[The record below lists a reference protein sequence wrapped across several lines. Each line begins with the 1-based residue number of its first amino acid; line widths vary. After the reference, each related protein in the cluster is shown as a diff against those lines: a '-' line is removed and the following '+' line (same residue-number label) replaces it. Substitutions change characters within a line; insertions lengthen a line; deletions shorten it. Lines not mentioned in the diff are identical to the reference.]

1 MDQRY
6 ILNLH
11 IAVMLF
17 GLAGVIGKYIC
28 FPAGVIT
35 LGRVF
40 FSTLILTMIIVLKKE
55 SLMLSYRKDYFIMII
70 SGVLLAVHWTTFI
83 SSIQLSTVAIGTI
96 TFSTFPLFITF
107 LEPIIYKEKLMAKN
121 ITYAFMMFI
130 GVVITI
136 PEFSLDNK
144 ITSGVLTGMI
154 SSLTY
159 AILCLINR
167 YLSSKYNGDK
177 ICLYEQGVATIVLLP
192 LLFIYNITYTTSD
205 ILSLIFLGVVCTA
218 FAHCLYVNS
227 LKVVKVQTAGII
239 SGMETVYSIIFA
251 YIFLKEIPVI
261 REIIGGGIIIFV
273 VFYSSIKYKKD

>member
-17 GLAGVIGKYIC
+17 GLAGVIGKYIF

-40 FSTLILTMIIVLKKE
+40 FSTLILTMIIELKKE

-136 PEFSLDNK
+136 PEFSLDNN
-144 ITSGVLTGMI
+144 IR
-154 SSLTY
+154 SSY
-159 AILCLINR
+159 WH
-167 YLSSKYNGDK
+167 D
-177 ICLYEQGVATIVLLP
+177 
-192 LLFIYNITYTTSD
+192 
-205 ILSLIFLGVVCTA
+205 
-218 FAHCLYVNS
+218 
-227 LKVVKVQTAGII
+227 
-239 SGMETVYSIIFA
+239 
-251 YIFLKEIPVI
+251 
-261 REIIGGGIIIFV
+261 
-273 VFYSSIKYKKD
+273 

>member
-17 GLAGVIGKYIC
+17 GLAGVIGKYIF

-40 FSTLILTMIIVLKKE
+40 FSTLILTMIIELKKE

-136 PEFSLDNK
+136 PELSLDNN
-144 ITSGVLTGMI
+144 IR
-154 SSLTY
+154 SSY
-159 AILCLINR
+159 WH
-167 YLSSKYNGDK
+167 D
-177 ICLYEQGVATIVLLP
+177 
-192 LLFIYNITYTTSD
+192 
-205 ILSLIFLGVVCTA
+205 
-218 FAHCLYVNS
+218 
-227 LKVVKVQTAGII
+227 
-239 SGMETVYSIIFA
+239 
-251 YIFLKEIPVI
+251 
-261 REIIGGGIIIFV
+261 
-273 VFYSSIKYKKD
+273 

>member
-1 MDQRY
+1 
-6 ILNLH
+6 
-11 IAVMLF
+11 MLF
-17 GLAGVIGKYIC
+17 ALAGVIGKYIC

-55 SLMLSYRKDYFIMII
+55 SLKLSYRKDYFFMII

-96 TFSTFPLFITF
+96 TFSTFPLFVTF
-107 LEPIIYKEKLMAKN
+107 LEPIIYKEKLMTKN
-121 ITYAFMMFI
+121 IIYAFIMFI
-130 GVVITI
+130 GVLITI

-167 YLSSKYNGDK
+167 YLSSEYNGNK

-205 ILSLIFLGVVCTA
+205 ILSLIFLGIVCTA

-239 SGMETVYSIIFA
+239 SGMETVYSIILAF
-251 YIFLKEIPVI
+251 IFLKEIPSI

-273 VFYSSIKYKKD
+273 VLYSSYNKKD